1 VSLQAGLS
9 LIHLAEGKAGSLTL
23 RSLPSTGWFSSGR
36 LFKKIPAG
44 LQILSEAEVDVVDLM
59 EELMLRFLVILG
71 GLCQA
76 EVDVAFFYG
85 GVNVE
90 VSGDSGRVVRG
101 RSRRGGRGLAVPNQ
115 AIPPNALA
123 IHGQTGNRILLHC

>member
-59 EELMLRFLVILG
+59 EELMLRFLLILGGLCETAVDVVDLMKELMLRFLVILG

-76 EVDVAFFYG
+76 EVDVAYLMEELMLRFLVILG
-85 GVNVE
+85 GLCEAE
-90 VSGDSGRVVRG
+90 VDVVDVG
-101 RSRRGGRGLAVPNQ
+101 
-115 AIPPNALA
+115 
-123 IHGQTGNRILLHC
+123 